1 MAGAKPARRLKVVS
15 TPGSRATLVY
25 RGELGKWWQNSD
37 IAKKLQL
44 SDGQIGQLDQTF
56 YDHKVKLIDYGA
68 DMEKQDLKLQTLLD
82 ADVPNEGQVEAQVN
96 QVLEARGKLEREFT
110 MMNLDLRKVL
120 SLDQWR
126 QLKSIRGQGGDRR
139 GRPGLLPQSSAARR
153 RARFSTQPDGT
164 FRCPLLPCLPR
175 MTCTENSR
183 PSTAARGMLLSNTG
197 GVFFVLNFHAK
208 PPLRGNH
215 DEIWRHHFPRLQ
227 LRP

>member
-1 MAGAKPARRLKVVS
+1 MKTRYPIFFALFLLGSLSMAAQNQTATKVVS
-15 TPGSRATLVY
+15 TPGSRVTMVY

-44 SDGQIGQLDQTF
+44 SEGQIGQLDQTF

-96 QVLEARGKLEREFT
+96 QVLEARGRLEREFT

-126 QLKSIRGQGGDRR
+126 QLKSIQGQGMGIAGGGDRVFFR
-139 GRPGLLPQSSAARR
+139 KVLPPGGGPS
-153 RARFSTQPDGT
+153 FSTQPEGAV
-164 FRCPLLPCLPR
+164 PL
-175 MTCTENSR
+175 
-183 PSTAARGMLLSNTG
+183 
-197 GVFFVLNFHAK
+197 
-208 PPLRGNH
+208 PPLPPAPP
-215 DEIWRHHFPRLQ
+215 DDMY
-227 LRP
+227 

>member
-1 MAGAKPARRLKVVS
+1 MKTRHPVFFALFLLASLSLAAQNQTATKVVS
-15 TPGSRATLVY
+15 TPGSRVTMVY

-126 QLKSIRGQGGDRR
+126 QLKSIQGQGVGGIAGGGDRIFFR
-139 GRPGLLPQSSAARR
+139 KVLPPGGGPGFSVQTDGAA
-153 RARFSTQPDGT
+153 
-164 FRCPLLPCLPR
+164 PL
-175 MTCTENSR
+175 
-183 PSTAARGMLLSNTG
+183 
-197 GVFFVLNFHAK
+197 
-208 PPLRGNH
+208 PPLPPAPPP
-215 DEIWRHHFPRLQ
+215 DDMY
-227 LRP
+227 